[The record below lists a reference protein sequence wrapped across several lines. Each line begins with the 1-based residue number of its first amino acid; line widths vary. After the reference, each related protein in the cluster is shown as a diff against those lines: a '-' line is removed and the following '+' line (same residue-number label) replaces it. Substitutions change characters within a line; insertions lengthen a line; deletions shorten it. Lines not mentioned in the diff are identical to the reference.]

1 MKSTMQMTF
10 NNTSLLKEEQL
21 KAQADAEEMAKVRSD
36 PTAHFNKLKAKIKL
50 KTIKM
55 YQEDKER

>member
-1 MKSTMQMTF
+1 MQMTF

-55 YQEDKER
+55 Y